1 MSDPTT
7 PSGFLLWFGLFP
19 VRSPLLWESLLD
31 FFSSSYWDVSLR
43 MVSLLWLIYSPTDN
57 ATLLALGSP
66 IRIPTDQSFFQ
77 LPVAFRRFRV
87 LLRLLIPRHPPAAL
101 NSLIYKIYYYVRL
114 KMSFIMWS
122 FSQTPICSSKQICL
136 FTLNFAFNTLL
147 ILSIFFL

>member
-1 MSDPTT
+1 
-7 PSGFLLWFGLFP
+7 
-19 VRSPLLWESLLD
+19 
-31 FFSSSYWDVSLR
+31 

-114 KMSFIMWS
+114 K
-122 FSQTPICSSKQICL
+122 CL
-136 FTLNFAFNTLL
+136 LL
-147 ILSIFFL
+147 CEVFLKRQFVVVNKFVCLP